1 MYKSSF
7 FCYFIYLVII
17 FEIEITNYSVNV
29 FLVRSGTQSSEI
41 TILRIYIGSIIFV
54 LLHDI
59 PTYIYIYTP
68 DLSKLY
74 LYFTKWLSSSKYTK
88 INWINY
94 LFNSMVRWI
103 FQIYLYT
110 QYSKRQTQYVL
121 FSKAKESKV
130 QTRIIVADF
139 GKGLELY
146 DSIRTQLADLEI
158 GTLGGYKR
166 EDLKWKFIDIIQVC
180 RVCLFVCLSSTFWL
194 GKHNL

>member
-41 TILRIYIGSIIFV
+41 TILRIYIYRFYYFCFITWYPY
-54 LLHDI
+54 L
-59 PTYIYIYTP
+59 YIYTP

-103 FQIYLYT
+103 FQIFLYT
-110 QYSKRQTQYVL
+110 QYSKWQTQYVL

-130 QTRIIVADF
+130 QTRIIVTDF

>member
-1 MYKSSF
+1 MIS
-7 FCYFIYLVII
+7 
-17 FEIEITNYSVNV
+17 
-29 FLVRSGTQSSEI
+29 
-41 TILRIYIGSIIFV
+41 
-54 LLHDI
+54 LLI
-59 PTYIYIYTP
+59 YIYIPLTCQNYICIS
-68 DLSKLY
+68 LSDY
-74 LYFTKWLSSSKYTK
+74 RVSSSKYTK

-110 QYSKRQTQYVL
+110 QYSKWQTQYVL

-194 GKHNL
+194 GKHYL